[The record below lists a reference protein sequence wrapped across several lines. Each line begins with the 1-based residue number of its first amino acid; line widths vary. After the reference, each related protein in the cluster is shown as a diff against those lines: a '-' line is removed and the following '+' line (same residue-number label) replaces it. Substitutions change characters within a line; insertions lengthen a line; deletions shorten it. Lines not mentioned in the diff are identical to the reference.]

1 MIAQD
6 LEFIYRSLIPRTKIQ
21 LRIFADML
29 GCELASNLR
38 KAEMAIGLTDFIINN
53 SDAWLRCLPKRELD
67 LMKIMVKMEKGSELR
82 TFLQPYRTMLGMFG
96 FIAEER
102 TEDSSIFTIVPELY
116 DSIKD
121 HLPMALSFRAVN
133 SYMDFEA
140 LLMGILNTYGLVEH
154 KKVVEIVSGVYDF
167 ETDPQLA
174 VQSMQFLYESSV
186 MRLSVVRNDGI
197 IYHKTLM
204 ERKSL
209 DDVIP
214 ERKSRVEIK
223 DYRQFSK
230 EEFMAAGFN
239 PLYPFVGKDSPSGKK
254 LTAFM
259 EKIGLGEE
267 ERNVIGTL
275 VWLNAQEGGTKGPMN
290 AMHLFDGLLKGF
302 DQLQEMMGIVQE
314 YMNNVPKWIFKGYS
328 SHEVFEKYEKPNLQ
342 PLPDHMPP
350 MGFGM
355 GVPRV
360 GRNDPCPCGSGL
372 KYKNCHGK
380 YNS

>member
-67 LMKIMVKMEKGSELR
+67 LMEIMVKMEKGSEFR
-82 TFLQPYRTMLGMFG
+82 TSPQPYATVMEALGFLVEQRTD
-96 FIAEER
+96 
-102 TEDSSIFTIVPELY
+102 DSSTFTIVPALY

-133 SYMDFEA
+133 SYMEFEA
-140 LLMGILNTYGLVEH
+140 LLMGILNTYGIVEH
-154 KKVVEIVSGVYDF
+154 KKVLEIFSSIYDF
-167 ETDPQLA
+167 KTDPQLA
-174 VQSMQFLYESSV
+174 VQSIQFLYESFL
-186 MRLSVVRNDGI
+186 MKMNVVR
-197 IYHKTLM
+197 K
-204 ERKSL
+204 
-209 DDVIP
+209 DDVVYLQTIIRNEDLDELIF
-214 ERKSRVEIK
+214 ERENRAEIN

-230 EEFMAAGFN
+230 EEFMAAGFD
-239 PLYPFVGKDSPSGKK
+239 PLYPFVGKDSPTGKK

-259 EKIGLGEE
+259 KKVGMGEK
-267 ERNVIGTL
+267 ERNVTGTL
-275 VWLNAQEGGTKGPMN
+275 VWLSAQEGGTKGPLG
-290 AMHLFDGLLKGF
+290 AIHLFDGLLKGF
-302 DQLQEMMGIVQE
+302 DQVQEMMGVVQE
-314 YMNNVPKWIFKGYS
+314 YTNNVPKWIFKGYS
-328 SHEVFEKYEKPNLQ
+328 SHEVFEKYEKPSLQ
-342 PLPDHMPP
+342 PLPDKKPP
-350 MGFGM
+350 VGFGM
-355 GVPRV
+355 GIPRV

-372 KYKNCHGK
+372 KYKKCHGK